1 MAVKIQRIDKT
12 LPLPQYETNGAVG
25 FDLIARETTTVKKGT
40 IELIPGNVIVE
51 TPPGYMLVVASRSST
66 PRKKGLTQP
75 HGIGIIDQ
83 DYCGPTDEIKI
94 QMYNFSEQD
103 VTVERGEKIAQ
114 GVFVHVSKFE
124 FEEVEQIKEDSRG
137 GFGSTGGKGFFLKTD
152 NITNFSNNVLK

>member
-1 MAVKIQRIDKT
+1 MAVKVQRIDKD
-12 LPLPQYETNGAVG
+12 LPLPKYETNGAVG
-25 FDLIARETTTVKKGT
+25 FDLLARETTVIPKGT
-40 IELIPGNVIVE
+40 IQLIPGNVIVE

-94 QMYNFSEQD
+94 QMYNFSEND

-114 GVFVHVSKFE
+114 GVFVHVSKFD
-124 FEEVEQIKEDSRG
+124 FEEVEQIKEESRG
-137 GFGSTGGKGFFLKTD
+137 GFGSTG
-152 NITNFSNNVLK
+152 

>member
-1 MAVKIQRIDKT
+1 MVKVQRLDKS
-12 LPLPQYETNGAVG
+12 LPLPKYETNGSVG
-25 FDLIARETTTVKKGT
+25 FDLLARETTTIKKGT

-83 DYCGPTDEIKI
+83 DYCGPNDEIKI

-103 VTVERGEKIAQ
+103 VTVEKGEKIAQ
-114 GVFVHVSKFE
+114 GVFVHVSKFD
-124 FEEVEQIKEDSRG
+124 FEEVEQIKEGSRG
-137 GFGSTGGKGFFLKTD
+137 GFGSTDQK
-152 NITNFSNNVLK
+152 